1 MTNEPTRERLERA
14 LGVLKLH
21 HKMLVNEIDGMTHD
35 INESIDAFAVG
46 IALANAELERQSV
59 TDEDVANAIEHLEY
73 WQESVKE
80 DDGEDVL
87 EDIYEKSVK
96 NFHAACRLA
105 IQALQAYRPVEV
117 KDGDVAFA
125 IEELEELNNSLKL
138 SRDGQ
143 RELGDEKEAK
153 GFDDWIFANE
163 LAIKVLKTYRPK
175 REPCEYCRPRKAWE
189 VPNDGIYA
197 YQEVNTL
204 GEIQGWSL
212 SVYGGMICFGNAQ
225 GRPTYIANCPMCGRR
240 LED

>member
-1 MTNEPTRERLERA
+1 
-14 LGVLKLH
+14 
-21 HKMLVNEIDGMTHD
+21 
-35 INESIDAFAVG
+35 
-46 IALANAELERQSV
+46 
-59 TDEDVANAIEHLEY
+59 
-73 WQESVKE
+73 
-80 DDGEDVL
+80 
-87 EDIYEKSVK
+87 
-96 NFHAACRLA
+96 
-105 IQALQAYRPVEV
+105 
-117 KDGDVAFA
+117 VAFA

>member
-1 MTNEPTRERLERA
+1 MTEELTRERLERA

-59 TDEDVANAIEHLEY
+59 TDEDVAEAIKWLKLIVVCEPART
-73 WQESVKE
+73 
-80 DDGEDVL
+80 VL
-87 EDIYEKSVK
+87 PQQK
-96 NFHAACRLA
+96 AANLA

>member
-59 TDEDVANAIEHLEY
+59 TDEDVAEAIKWLKLIVVCEPART
-73 WQESVKE
+73 
-80 DDGEDVL
+80 VL
-87 EDIYEKSVK
+87 PQQK
-96 NFHAACRLA
+96 AANLA
-105 IQALQAYRPVEV
+105 IQALQTYRPVEV

-163 LAIKVLKTYRPK
+163 LAIKVLKTYRPE
-175 REPCEYCRPRKAWE
+175 REPCNWCEAQMQNVMGY
-189 VPNDGIYA
+189 V
-197 YQEVNTL
+197 Q
-204 GEIQGWSL
+204 
-212 SVYGGMICFGNAQ
+212 YGCYRLDASCWNF
-225 GRPTYIANCPMCGRR
+225 CPVCGRK
-240 LED
+240 LEKAVPV

>member
-59 TDEDVANAIEHLEY
+59 TDEDVAEAIEWLDEDRRNLERKVAHTSSFNAGIVRR
-73 WQESVKE
+73 ELNRV
-80 DDGEDVL
+80 
-87 EDIYEKSVK
+87 
-96 NFHAACRLA
+96 RLA

-163 LAIKVLKTYRPK
+163 LAIKVLKTYRPE
-175 REPCEYCRPRKAWE
+175 REPCNWCEAQMQNVMGY
-189 VPNDGIYA
+189 V
-197 YQEVNTL
+197 Q
-204 GEIQGWSL
+204 
-212 SVYGGMICFGNAQ
+212 YGCYRLDASCWNF
-225 GRPTYIANCPMCGRR
+225 CPVCGRK
-240 LED
+240 LEKAVPV